1 MENLYLPSSVVNN
14 LPAMVKNELAKM
26 EAQKQEEFLEEFKR
40 KSKSVGLA
48 YLLLLPIFLCL
59 HYAYLKKWGIQI
71 LFWLTGGGML
81 IWWLIDIFRLAG
93 LVRDYN
99 KDIATDV
106 MRNLKAIS

>member
-1 MENLYLPSSVVNN
+1 MENLYLPSSVVKN
-14 LPAMVKNELAKM
+14 LPAMVKNELARM
-26 EAQKQEEFLEEFKR
+26 TAQKQEEFLEEFKR
-40 KSKSVGLA
+40 KSKSIGLA
-48 YLLLLPIFLCL
+48 YLFLLIIFAA

-71 LFWLTGGGML
+71 LFWITGGGML

-93 LVRDYN
+93 LVRNYN